1 MPELLLP
8 RPPAEI
14 VAAHYA
20 RAPARHALD
29 LACGSGRHTLFLT
42 ENGFAVDAVDI
53 SAVALGAL
61 KKQLQETDTNIREA
75 DLDTFVP
82 EDGTYGLAVMTN
94 YLDRALIERTKT
106 ALLPGGIFIVETY
119 MAHPENEKKDSNPD
133 FLLAEKELQTVFRD
147 WELLE
152 YREFWNETFE
162 KYRMRKQAVA
172 AKKPA

>member
-20 RAPARHALD
+20 KAPVKHALD

-53 SAVALGAL
+53 SAVALETL
-61 KKQLQETDTNIREA
+61 SQQTQERSANILEA
-75 DLDTFVP
+75 DLDTFTP
-82 EDGTYGLAVMTN
+82 EDGVYGLAVMTN
-94 YLDRALIERTKT
+94 YLDRALIERAKT
-106 ALLPGGIFIVETY
+106 ALVSGGIFIIETY
-119 MAHPENEKKDSNPD
+119 MAHPDNEKTDSNPD

-147 WELLE
+147 WEILE